1 MKRVCI
7 GRINDG
13 GVTDA
18 NNMGA
23 AMAPGAVDT
32 LHRFFQATHTKPAD
46 YDGIF
51 TGDLGY
57 EGHRIVCD
65 LMRELG
71 YEMGEGYTDCGLLIY
86 NRQKQD
92 MHAGGSGCGCSAM
105 VLSTHILPM
114 MAERKLRN
122 VLFIGTGA
130 LMSPSS
136 VQQGL
141 AIGGIGHLV
150 HLATEG

>member
-1 MKRVCI
+1 
-7 GRINDG
+7 
-13 GVTDA
+13 
-18 NNMGA
+18 
-23 AMAPGAVDT
+23 MAPAAVDT
-32 LHRFFQATHTKPAD
+32 LHRFFSSTKTSPSD

-65 LMRELG
+65 LMSELG
-71 YEMGEGYTDCGLLIY
+71 YTMGKEYNDCGLLIY
-86 NRQKQD
+86 NRAAQD

-105 VLSTHILPM
+105 ILSTYILPQM
-114 MAERKLRN
+114 EAENLKN

-136 VQQGL
+136 AQQGL
-141 AIGGIGHLV
+141 SISGIGHLI
-150 HLATEG
+150 HLTKGN

>member
-1 MKRVCI
+1 M
-7 GRINDG
+7 
-13 GVTDA
+13 
-18 NNMGA
+18 
-23 AMAPGAVDT
+23 
-32 LHRFFQATHTKPAD
+32 PAD
-46 YDGIF
+46 YDGIY
-51 TGDLGY
+51 TGDLGA

-71 YEMGEGYTDCGLLIY
+71 YDMGDHYYDCGLLIY
-86 NRQKQD
+86 DRKKQD

-105 VLSTHILPM
+105 VLSTHILPKM
-114 MAERKLRN
+114 ESGELQS

-141 AIGGIGHLV
+141 SISGIGHLI
-150 HLATEG
+150 HLTKE